1 MTNDNTYE
9 NLINILNLF
18 KDRPYHLA
26 KYLMDNN
33 AFNDKFLSKV
43 EKARIDIN
51 PNIDFKDISQ
61 MNDYYNSILDENLM
75 NRKKTFQEVIID
87 LNNKLNKLIE
97 EEKYEDASYLRD
109 YMIKHN
115 IPRIK

>member
-1 MTNDNTYE
+1 MKQDSIYE
-9 NLINILNLF
+9 NLVNILNLF

-43 EKARIDIN
+43 EKARIDIVTDMN
-51 PNIDFKDISQ
+51 FKDISQ
-61 MNDYYNSILDENLM
+61 MQDYYNSILDENLM
-75 NRKKTFQEVIID
+75 NRKKTFQEVISD

-115 IPRIK
+115 IPRFK

>member
-9 NLINILNLF
+9 NLVNILNLF

-33 AFNDKFLSKV
+33 AFSEKFLLRL
-43 EKARIDIN
+43 EKAKIDIN
-51 PNIDFKDISQ
+51 PDMDFKDINQ
-61 MNDYYNSILDENLM
+61 MQDYYNSILDETLL
-75 NRKKTFQEVIID
+75 NRKKTFKEVIVD
-87 LNNKLNKLIE
+87 LNDKLSKLIE
-97 EEKYEDASYLRD
+97 DEKYEDASYLRD